1 MKRLTLPGGYSPTFY
16 LAFLSCLLFFSSAHL
31 LITPLP
37 LYIQSLGGGATQVG
51 LAQMTFAV
59 SSLVLR
65 PYVGRLVDTRG
76 RKLVL
81 LIGTA
86 IFTLGPLC
94 YTQTTTIP
102 ALHLARMFHGIGI
115 AAFTT
120 AYATLVADVTPPS
133 RWGAAL
139 GLSGIAPPLA
149 IVLASPAGT
158 SLLAHTSFRVV
169 FLVSSLTALA
179 SLLVA
184 LVIREPSHQIP
195 ASPASASTAVGL
207 ADVLKLRGVVVPS
220 LATLTLG
227 LSYGT
232 VYAFLPLFALDRN
245 LGNVGLFF
253 TTLSLFFVASRSSV
267 GRLSD
272 RVGRLPVILPLFAV
286 LGLSLAGLNWTYTFP
301 MLLAMAAL
309 QGIGL
314 GGTRVGLET
323 TVVGAAPAKL
333 RGRAVSLI
341 YFCYDLGI
349 GTGSLAM
356 GAVADIMGF
365 GHGYLIVGVVCLLTL
380 VLLGVAMRKPERA

>member
-1 MKRLTLPGGYSPTFY
+1 MKRVSLPGGYSSTFY
-16 LAFLSCLLFFSSAHL
+16 LAFLSCLLFFSSVHL

-51 LAQMTFAV
+51 LAQMTFAI
-59 SSLVLR
+59 SALVIR

-94 YTQTTTIP
+94 YTQTSTIP
-102 ALHLARMFHGIGI
+102 ALYLARMFHGMGI
-115 AAFTT
+115 ATFTT
-120 AYATLVADVTPPS
+120 AYFALVADVTPPS

-149 IVLASPAGT
+149 IIVASPAGT
-158 SLLAHTSFRVV
+158 SLLQHTSFRVV
-169 FLVSSLTALA
+169 FLAASATALA

-184 LVIREPSHQIP
+184 LAIREPRHKIP
-195 ASPASASTAVGL
+195 TSPVRDTTTVGL
-207 ADVLKLRGVVVPS
+207 VDVLKLRGVVVPS

-227 LSYGT
+227 LTYGT
-232 VYAFLPLFALDRN
+232 VYAFLPLFALDRD
-245 LGNVGLFF
+245 LGNVGLFY
-253 TTLSLFFVASRSSV
+253 TVMSLFFVASRSMV

-272 RVGRLPVILPLFAV
+272 RVGRLPVILPLFVILA
-286 LGLSLAGLNWTYTFP
+286 LGLVGLNWTYA
-301 MLLAMAAL
+301 LLTLLVMAVL
-309 QGIGL
+309 QGTGL
-314 GGTRVGLET
+314 GGARVGLET
-323 TVVGAAPAKL
+323 MVVDTAPAKV
-333 RGRAVSLI
+333 RGRALSLI

-356 GAVADIMGF
+356 GAVADMMGY
-365 GHGYLIVGVVCLLTL
+365 GNGYLIVGVVCLMTL
-380 VLLGVAMRKPERA
+380 VLFGAAMRKPERA